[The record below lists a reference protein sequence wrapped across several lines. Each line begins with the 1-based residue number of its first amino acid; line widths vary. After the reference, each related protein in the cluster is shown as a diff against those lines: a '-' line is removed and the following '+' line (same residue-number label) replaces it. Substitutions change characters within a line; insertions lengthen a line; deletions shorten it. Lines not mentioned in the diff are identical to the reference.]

1 MTIYIEDNNKK
12 KAAQQAN
19 GGAVQRL
26 IAKWASAD

>member
-1 MTIYIEDNNKK
+1 MYIEDNNNKK
-12 KAAQQAN
+12 VARQAS